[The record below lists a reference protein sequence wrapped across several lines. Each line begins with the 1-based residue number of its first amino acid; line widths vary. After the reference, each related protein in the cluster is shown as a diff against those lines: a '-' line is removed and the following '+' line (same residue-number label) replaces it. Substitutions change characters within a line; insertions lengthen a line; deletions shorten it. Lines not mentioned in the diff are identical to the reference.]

1 LNFGSEVTVL
11 IRIPYDFPLTLRVI
25 NSYSKPGGENS
36 ESLQIGA
43 RIDGRPAVIKVK
55 IKNDGQFDISSY
67 PVHPAAEVDA
77 IVGWVLLADLA
88 LQPFYALTEGHP
100 IFGRVVKDLAG
111 LKPMRPAS
119 LLEMAVIVIS
129 EQQISITAAAIRA
142 RLVARY
148 GDLLEG
154 VWVFPDAHKLAGAT
168 VEDLRACGYSQR
180 KAEYIL
186 EFARRVDDGRL
197 DLEALKDLPDE
208 AVRSTLVALRGWGA
222 WSANYFLVRG
232 LARPDC
238 LPSDDLAIRGVVGR
252 YLGDG
257 SRASVAQV
265 EQLLAPFAP
274 YRGMAA
280 FYLEAHERLLK
291 F

>member
-1 LNFGSEVTVL
+1 ML
-11 IRIPYDFPLTLRVI
+11 IQSPYDFPLTLRVI
-25 NSYSKPGGENS
+25 NSYSKPKE
-36 ESLQIGA
+36 EIVDTLQIGA
-43 RIDGRPAVIKVK
+43 RIGGKPAVITVR
-55 IKNDGQFDISSY
+55 ITGDGEFDISSY
-67 PVHPAAEVDA
+67 PAHPAAEVNA
-77 IVGWVLLADLA
+77 IVGWVLFADLA

-100 IFGRVVKDLAG
+100 VFSGVVKDLAG

-119 LLEMAVIVIS
+119 LLEMAVIVIT
-129 EQQISITAAAIRA
+129 EQQISLAAAGSIRS

-154 VWVFPDAHKLAGAT
+154 VWVFPDASRLAGAT

-186 EFARRVDDGRL
+186 EFARQVADGRL
-197 DLEALKDLPDE
+197 DLESLKDLPDE
-208 AVRSTLVALRGWGA
+208 VVRNTLVALRGWGP

-257 SRASVAQV
+257 TRASVAQV

-280 FYLEAHERLLK
+280 FYLEAHARLAR
-291 F
+291 

>member
-1 LNFGSEVTVL
+1 MLAQS
-11 IRIPYDFPLTLRVI
+11 PYDFQLTLRVI
-25 NSYSKPGGENS
+25 NSYSKPGGENV
-36 ESLQIGA
+36 ESLQFGA
-43 RIDGRPAVIKVK
+43 RIGGKPVVISVRITPDGELV
-55 IKNDGQFDISSY
+55 ISSS
-67 PVHPAAEVDA
+67 PAHPAAEVDA
-77 IVGWVLLADLA
+77 IVRWVLFADLA

-100 IFGRVVKDLAG
+100 VFGGVVKDLAG

-129 EQQISITAAAIRA
+129 EQQISITAASAIRA

-148 GDLLEG
+148 GDLADG
-154 VWVFPDAHKLAGAT
+154 VWVFPDASTLAAAS
-168 VEDLRACGYSQR
+168 VEDLRACGYSQG

-186 EFARRVDDGRL
+186 EFARQVEDGRL
-197 DLEALKDLPDE
+197 DLDVLKHLPDE
-208 AVRSTLVALRGWGA
+208 AVRSRLVALRGWGA

-257 SRASVAQV
+257 SRASVGQV

-280 FYLEAHERLLK
+280 FYLEAHERLK

>member
-1 LNFGSEVTVL
+1 ML
-11 IRIPYDFPLTLRVI
+11 IQSPYDFTLTLRVI
-25 NSYSKPGGENS
+25 NSYSRTGGE
-36 ESLQIGA
+36 EVDSLKIGA
-43 RIDGRPAVIKVK
+43 RIGGSPVVITVK
-55 IKNDGQFDISSY
+55 ITEGGEIDIFSD
-67 PVHPAAEVDA
+67 PAHPAAEIEEIA
-77 IVGWVLLADLA
+77 RWVLLADLA
-88 LQPFYALTEGHP
+88 LQPFYALTERHP
-100 IFGRVVKDLAG
+100 IFGGVVKDLAG

-129 EQQISITAAAIRA
+129 EQQISITAAGAIRA

-148 GDLLEG
+148 GDLVEG

-186 EFARRVDDGRL
+186 EFARQVDDGRL
-197 DLEALKDLPDE
+197 DLEALKDMPDE
-208 AVRSTLVALRGWGA
+208 AVRSTLIALRGWGA

-257 SRASVAQV
+257 RRASVEQV

>member
-1 LNFGSEVTVL
+1 ML
-11 IRIPYDFPLTLRVI
+11 IQSPYDFPLTLRVI
-25 NSYSKPGGENS
+25 NSYSKPGGENV

-43 RIDGRPAVIKVK
+43 RIGGKPAVITVR
-55 IKNDGQFDISSY
+55 IKQGGEFDISSY

-88 LQPFYALTEGHP
+88 LLPFYALTEGHP
-100 IFGRVVKDLAG
+100 IFDGVVKDLAG

-129 EQQISITAAAIRA
+129 EQQISITAAGAIRA

-148 GDLLEG
+148 GDLLER
-154 VWVFPDAHKLAGAT
+154 VWVFPGAHTLAGAA

-186 EFARRVDDGRL
+186 EFARQVDDGRL

-208 AVRSTLVALRGWGA
+208 AVRSRLVALRGWGL

-257 SRASVAQV
+257 SRASVEQV

-280 FYLEAHERLLK
+280 FYLEAHERLSR
-291 F
+291 

>member
-1 LNFGSEVTVL
+1 ML
-11 IRIPYDFPLTLRVI
+11 IQSPYDFPLTLRVI
-25 NSYSKPGGENS
+25 NSYSKAGGE
-36 ESLQIGA
+36 EVDSLKIGA
-43 RIDGRPAVIKVK
+43 RIAGKPVVIIIK
-55 IKNDGQFDISSY
+55 ITNGGEIDISSD
-67 PVHPAAEVDA
+67 PAHPAADLEGIA
-77 IVGWVLLADLA
+77 RWVLFADLA
-88 LQPFYALTEGHP
+88 LSPFYALTTGHP
-100 IFGRVVKDLAG
+100 VFGGVVRDLAG

-119 LLEMAVIVIS
+119 LLEMAVIVIT
-129 EQQISITAAAIRA
+129 EQQISMTAAGSIRA

-148 GDLLEG
+148 GDLVEG
-154 VWVFPDAHKLAGAT
+154 VWVFPDAHTLAGAT
-168 VEDLRACGYSQR
+168 VADLRTCGYSQR

-186 EFARRVDDGRL
+186 EFARQVDRGQL

-257 SRASVAQV
+257 SRASATQV

-280 FYLEAHERLLK
+280 FYLEAHERLSR
-291 F
+291 

>member
-1 LNFGSEVTVL
+1 MLAQS
-11 IRIPYDFPLTLRVI
+11 PYDFQLTLRVI
-25 NSYSKPGGENS
+25 NSYSKPTREDID
-36 ESLQIGA
+36 SLKIGA
-43 RIDGRPAVIKVK
+43 RLGGKPVVITVRITDGGEFA
-55 IKNDGQFDISSY
+55 ISSY
-67 PVHPAAEVDA
+67 PASPAAEVDE
-77 IVGWVLLADLA
+77 IVRWVLFADLA
-88 LQPFYALTEGHP
+88 LSPFYALTSGHP
-100 IFGRVVKDLAG
+100 VLGGVVKDLAG

-119 LLEMAVIVIS
+119 LLEMAVIVIT
-129 EQQISITAAAIRA
+129 EQQISLAAAGSIRS

-148 GDLLEG
+148 GDLVEG

-168 VEDLRACGYSQR
+168 VNDLRACGYSQR

-186 EFARRVDDGRL
+186 EFARQVADGRL
-197 DLEALKDLPDE
+197 DLQALKDLPDE
-208 AVRSTLVALRGWGA
+208 AVRSRLTGLRGWGP

-238 LPSDDLAIRGVVGR
+238 LPSDDLAIRSVVGK

-257 SRASVAQV
+257 TRPSPGQV

-280 FYLEAHERLLK
+280 FYLEAHARLAK
-291 F
+291 

>member
-1 LNFGSEVTVL
+1 MLAQS
-11 IRIPYDFPLTLRVI
+11 PYDFLLTLRVI
-25 NSYSKPGGENS
+25 NSYSKAGGES
-36 ESLQIGA
+36 IDSLKVGA
-43 RIDGRPAVIKVK
+43 RIGGKPVVITVRSTH
-55 IKNDGQFDISSY
+55 GGVFDISSY
-67 PVHPAAEVDA
+67 PASPSAEVDA
-77 IVGWVLLADLA
+77 IARWVLFADLA
-88 LQPFYALTEGHP
+88 LQPFYALAMGHP
-100 IFGRVVKDLAG
+100 VFGGVIKDLAG

-119 LLEMAVIVIS
+119 LLEMAAIVIT
-129 EQQISITAAAIRA
+129 EQQISLAAAGSIRA

-148 GDLLEG
+148 GDLVEG
-154 VWVFPDAHKLAGAT
+154 VWVFPDAHRLAGAA

-186 EFARRVDDGRL
+186 EFSRQVADGRL

-208 AVRSTLVALRGWGA
+208 AVRSTLTALRGWGL

-238 LPSDDLAIRGVVGR
+238 LPSADLAIRSVVGK

-257 SRASVAQV
+257 TRPSPAQV

-280 FYLEAHERLLK
+280 FYLEAHARLAK
-291 F
+291 

>member
-1 LNFGSEVTVL
+1 MIQS
-11 IRIPYDFPLTLRVI
+11 PYDFPLTLRVI
-25 NSYSKPGGENS
+25 NSYSKPGGENV

-43 RIDGRPAVIKVK
+43 HIGGKPAVITVR
-55 IKNDGQFDISSY
+55 ITDGGEFDISSY

-77 IVGWVLLADLA
+77 IVRWVLFADLA
-88 LQPFYALTEGHP
+88 LQPFYALAEGHP
-100 IFGRVVKDLAG
+100 VFGGVVKDLAG

-129 EQQISITAAAIRA
+129 EQQISITAAGAIRA

-148 GDLLEG
+148 GDQVEG
-154 VWVFPDAHKLAGAT
+154 VWVFPDAHRLAGAS

-186 EFARRVDDGRL
+186 EFARQVADGRL

-208 AVRSTLVALRGWGA
+208 AVRSRLVALRGWGA
-222 WSANYFLVRG
+222 WSANYFMVRG

-252 YLGDG
+252 YLGNG
-257 SRASVAQV
+257 SRASAGQV

>member
-1 LNFGSEVTVL
+1 MLAQS
-11 IRIPYDFPLTLRVI
+11 PYDFQLTLRVI
-25 NSYSKPGGENS
+25 NSYSKPGGENV

-43 RIDGRPAVIKVK
+43 RIAGKPAVITVR
-55 IKNDGQFDISSY
+55 ITDGGEFDISSY

-77 IVGWVLLADLA
+77 IVRWVLFADLA
-88 LQPFYALTEGHP
+88 LQPFYRLTEGHP
-100 IFGRVVKDLAG
+100 VFGRVVKDLAG

-119 LLEMAVIVIS
+119 LLEMAVIVIT
-129 EQQISITAAAIRA
+129 EQQISLAAAGSIRA

-148 GDLLEG
+148 GDLVDG
-154 VWVFPDAHKLAGAT
+154 VWVFPEAHKLAGAA

-186 EFARRVDDGRL
+186 EFARQVDDGRL
-197 DLEALKDLPDE
+197 DLEALKKLPDE
-208 AVRSTLVALRGWGA
+208 AVRSRLVALRGWGP

-238 LPSDDLAIRGVVGR
+238 FPSDDLAIRGVVGR

-257 SRASVAQV
+257 TRASVEQV

>member
-1 LNFGSEVTVL
+1 
-11 IRIPYDFPLTLRVI
+11 
-25 NSYSKPGGENS
+25 
-36 ESLQIGA
+36 
-43 RIDGRPAVIKVK
+43 
-55 IKNDGQFDISSY
+55 
-67 PVHPAAEVDA
+67 
-77 IVGWVLLADLA
+77 
-88 LQPFYALTEGHP
+88 
-100 IFGRVVKDLAG
+100 
-111 LKPMRPAS
+111 MRPPS
-119 LLEMAVIVIS
+119 LLEMAVIVIT
-129 EQQISITAAAIRA
+129 EQQISMTAANSIRS

-148 GDLLEG
+148 GDLLDG
-154 VWVFPDAHKLAGAT
+154 MWVFPNAQKLAGAT

-186 EFARRVDDGRL
+186 EFARQVAKGQL

-208 AVRSTLVALRGWGA
+208 AVRSTLVALRGWGP

-238 LPSDDLAIRGVVGR
+238 VPLDDLAIRGVVGR

-257 SRASVAQV
+257 SRASAAQV
-265 EQLLAPFAP
+265 EQLLAPFTP

-291 F
+291 L

>member
-1 LNFGSEVTVL
+1 MLAQS
-11 IRIPYDFPLTLRVI
+11 PYDFQLTLRVI
-25 NSYSKPGGENS
+25 NSYSKPGGANVD
-36 ESLQIGA
+36 SLQIGA
-43 RIDGRPAVIKVK
+43 RIGGKPAVITVRTDSGSGELE
-55 IKNDGQFDISSY
+55 ITSS
-67 PVHPAAEVDA
+67 PSHSEAEVEA
-77 IVGWVLLADLA
+77 IVRWVLFADLG
-88 LQPFYALTEGHP
+88 LQPFYELTRDHP
-100 IFGRVVKDLAG
+100 VFAGVVKDLAG
-111 LKPMRPAS
+111 LKPMRPPS
-119 LLEMAVIVIS
+119 LLEMAVIVIT
-129 EQQISITAAAIRA
+129 EQQISMTAANSIRS

-148 GDLLEG
+148 GDLLDG
-154 VWVFPDAHKLAGAT
+154 MWVFPNAQKLAGAT

-186 EFARRVDDGRL
+186 EFARQVAKGQL

-208 AVRSTLVALRGWGA
+208 AVRSTLVALRGWGP

-238 LPSDDLAIRGVVGR
+238 VPLDDLAIRGVVGR

-257 SRASVAQV
+257 SRASAAQV
-265 EQLLAPFAP
+265 EQLLAPFTP

-291 F
+291 L